1 MNTLKTGLLLAAM
14 TALFVAVG
22 GLFGGRNGMII
33 AFGFALVMNFISYWF
48 SDKIVLAMQGA
59 QELTPQ
65 DAPELFRTVE
75 RLTANAGLPMPRIYV
90 IPGEQPNAF
99 ATGRD
104 PQHGVVAVTTGLLR
118 LLPRREL
125 EGVIA
130 HELAHIRNRDT
141 LISAIAATIAG
152 AIATLANMAQ
162 WALLFGGFG
171 RSDDEEQGGGIAE
184 MVGGLVMIIVAPIAA
199 TLIQLAISRAREFEA
214 DAGGARIAGDPEALA
229 SALERLHAYN
239 AQIPLPVNPATASM
253 YIVQPLTGAALANW
267 FSTHPP
273 VEQRVARLRA
283 LALQQGGAWI
293 GRSRWA

>member
-104 PQHGVVAVTTGLLR
+104 PNNAAVAVTESIVALLT
-118 LLPRREL
+118 PAEL
-125 EGVIA
+125 EGVLA
-130 HELAHIRNRDT
+130 HELAHVRNRDI
-141 LISAIAATIAG
+141 LISTVAATIAG
-152 AIATLANMAQ
+152 GISFLVQIAQ
-162 WALLFGGFG
+162 WGLLFGGYN
-171 RSDDEEQGGGIAE
+171 RDDREGGMNPLAA
-184 MVGGLVMIIVAPIAA
+184 LLAIILAPIAA
-199 TLIQLAISRAREFEA
+199 FLIQMAISRSREFEA
-214 DAGGARIAGDPEALA
+214 DATGARLSGKPLALA
-229 SALERLHAYN
+229 SALRKIEAY
-239 AQIPLPVNPATASM
+239 AEARPLPINPSTAHM
-253 YIVQPLTGAALANW
+253 YIINPLRAEGIYNL
-267 FSTHPP
+267 FRSHPP
-273 VEQRVARLRA
+273 TAERIARLQA
-283 LALQQGGAWI
+283 IASQVA
-293 GRSRWA
+293 A